1 MGKGRPA
8 AVPFFAS
15 SSLTPHHFLSTGS
28 MAASSASAVCAVSL
42 EVPEVL
48 HWFSDPS
55 QKKEVFNRFVK
66 AQSATEQ
73 HPDAWPREK
82 WVRACINMRAV
93 MVMEAELSGQ
103 AFEMVCTLLEQHS
116 KALEENPRNCQ
127 PGHHQP
133 RGSKAKRQERAD
145 QQPSAWPDPVFL
157 LAGKGMRRIC
167 CRRMLL

>member
-1 MGKGRPA
+1 
-8 AVPFFAS
+8 
-15 SSLTPHHFLSTGS
+15 

-48 HWFSDPS
+48 HWFSDPI
-55 QKKEVFNRFVK
+55 QKKDVFDRFVK

-127 PGHHQP
+127 PGNRQP
-133 RGSKAKRQERAD
+133 AGAKAKRQESAQ
-145 QQPSAWPDPVFL
+145 QQPSPWLDPRSLV
-157 LAGKGMRRIC
+157 AGEGNAADVTLSAALGTALQEARAPK
-167 CRRMLL
+167 L